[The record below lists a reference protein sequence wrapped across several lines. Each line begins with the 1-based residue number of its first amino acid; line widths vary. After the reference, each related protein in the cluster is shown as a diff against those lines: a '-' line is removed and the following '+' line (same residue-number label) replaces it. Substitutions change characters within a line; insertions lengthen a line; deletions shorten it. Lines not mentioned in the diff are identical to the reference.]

1 MSEKMMKKSRVLLA
15 ALFGMVAIAAL
26 TLWGCGGSSY
36 DNPSAGVTTTKTA
49 TALVSPTDLKQWMDQ
64 GLVNK
69 RGGYDRVVIL
79 EVSGKPLNY
88 ASEHIPGAIFVNL
101 SELTA
106 TRVEGPAEFGSMV
119 ATGAQM
125 DALIKKAGIDQ
136 NTTIVFTTST
146 GEMDSNTLWNL
157 TRGYTTFRYWGWPK
171 ERLKVLDGGNKAWA
185 ATAGTTMTAAVPA
198 ITTSNYG
205 IAPNGVNR
213 VNQGLRA
220 SLSEMMAAVAADS
233 KDFIDGR
240 ASIAGGTTDLIV
252 TAAPVPFVVFEGRL
266 SGTNSRVL
274 PYANLVDA
282 ATKQFKPV
290 ADVQTL
296 LNIQTDTAY
305 TLCRAGNIASVLF
318 FAIDGY
324 AYADGT
330 KKAVWYDGSWGQ
342 WGLMADVNNGGKL
355 PAGSSWSTIALTSG
369 YSDNAG
375 AGRTVVDISNPN
387 RLLSPHPAFP
397 ANQIEDA
404 DKAYLSPITST
415 SGGAG
420 SGSGGGC

>member
-1 MSEKMMKKSRVLLA
+1 MSGKMMKKSRVLLV
-15 ALFGMVAIAAL
+15 ALLGLVAVAAL
-26 TLWGCGGSSY
+26 TIWGCGTDSY
-36 DNPSAGVTTTKTA
+36 DNPAKTALTTKT
-49 TALVSPTDLKQWMDQ
+49 TNALISASELKGWMDA

-69 RGGYDRVVIL
+69 QGGHDRVVIL

-101 SELTA
+101 NEIYA

-136 NTTIVFTTST
+136 NTTVVFTTSAA
-146 GEMDSNTLWNL
+146 EMDTNTLWNL
-157 TRGYTTFRYWGWPK
+157 TRGYTTFRYWGYAK

-185 ATAGTTMTAAVPA
+185 TVGTMTGAVPVV
-198 ITTSNYG
+198 TTSSYG
-205 IAPNGVNR
+205 IAPNGVNG
-213 VNQGLRA
+213 VKADLRA
-220 SLSEMMAAVAADS
+220 SLSEMMTAVNANND
-233 KDFIDGR
+233 DFIDGR
-240 ASIAGGTTDLIV
+240 SSISGGTTDLLV
-252 TAAPVPFVVFEGRL
+252 TAAPVPFVVFEGRV
-266 SGTNSRVL
+266 SGTNSKVV
-274 PYANLVDA
+274 PYTNLIDA
-282 ATKQFKPV
+282 TTKQFKSIS
-290 ADVQTL
+290 DVQTL

-324 AYADGT
+324 AYADGS

-355 PAGSSWSTIALTSG
+355 PANSAWSTIALTSG
-369 YSDNAG
+369 YSDNAT
-375 AGRTVVDISNPN
+375 AGRTVVDITS
-387 RLLSPHPAFP
+387 RLLNPQPAFP

-404 DKAYLSPITST
+404 DKTYLSPITTST
-415 SGGAG
+415 SGGT
-420 SGSGGGC
+420 SGGGGC